1 MIEGLVGGWIT
12 AKSQFRWQRNHEVW
26 GDNND
31 GWSATHDGY
40 RQHCFHTRRL
50 SFFCLVRHQNLGKTF
65 SNMVICKKMHAW
77 LISETSNLDFRKD
90 EKKGAFAVFFLPKIN
105 FTTRKQTKFLLTS
118 GRNVT
123 HSLTGQ
129 SVLSDLRFQ
138 GGQEFGGR
146 SHGHTAHIFTF
157 RSNQPASGNRSTTPL
172 PEIDIFQ
179 ILTFQGQIQIHKY
192 EY

>member
-1 MIEGLVGGWIT
+1 MM
-12 AKSQFRWQRNHEVW
+12 
-26 GDNND
+26 D
-31 GWSATHDGY
+31 G
-40 RQHCFHTRRL
+40 RQHTMVTGSTASIHGVCLFL
-50 SFFCLVRHQNLGKTF
+50 SREASKSWEDIQQHGYMQ
-65 SNMVICKKMHAW
+65 KMHAW

-90 EKKGAFAVFFLPKIN
+90 EKRGPLQFFLPKIN

-172 PEIDIFQ
+172 PQIDIFQ

-192 EY
+192 KY